1 MDDMQQQPNPGEE
14 TKGYEP
20 RPAWQVLAARI
31 GLVVF
36 ILFVIYQIVSVA
48 RGGL

>member
-1 MDDMQQQPNPGEE
+1 MDDMQQQISPEE
-14 TKGYEP
+14 ENKGYEP
-20 RPAWQVLAARI
+20 RPDWQVWAARI
-31 GLVVF
+31 GLVFF